1 MATFVSNS
9 LTHSCL
15 VDLTD
20 VTLAF
25 EDTNSKLLDV
35 VSVADVDAK
44 ECVDDSLVG
53 ILKVNLCQYNIC
65 IEGEVLSR
73 FWSKFFLKILKPSLV
88 EILNLNFDDT

>member
-1 MATFVSNS
+1 MSVTHS
-9 LTHSCL
+9 LNHSCL

-35 VSVADVDAK
+35 V
-44 ECVDDSLVG
+44 
-53 ILKVNLCQYNIC
+53 
-65 IEGEVLSR
+65 
-73 FWSKFFLKILKPSLV
+73 LKPSLV